1 MLMTSRLA
9 LAALLALAQPALAQ
23 EDPLPSWNDGAAKQ
37 AIVDFVTA
45 ATTEGGPG
53 WLEPGDRIATFDNDG
68 TLWSE
73 QPMYFQGMF
82 VNDRIQEMAADNPDW
97 ATTMP
102 FKAVLEGDTAALG
115 AAGEKGLVE
124 LLAATHSGMTND
136 EFQAEVRD
144 WLETARHPRF
154 DRPYTDLV
162 YQPMLD
168 VLKYLRANGF
178 QTWIVSGGGIDFM
191 RPWAERVYGIPPWQ
205 VVGSQIEV
213 EYNNQGG
220 PPRFDR
226 EPEVFFVDDHAGK
239 PVGILRHIGREPA
252 IAFGNSDGDFEMLEY
267 VTHGD
272 GPDLGLIVHH
282 TDAEREWAYDRNSR
296 VGTLA
301 RALDAAP
308 EQGWIVIDMAKDW
321 AKVYPFEE

>member
-1 MLMTSRLA
+1 MRLI
-9 LAALLALAQPALAQ
+9 LAALVALARPALAQ

-37 AIVDFVTA
+37 AIIDFVTA
-45 ATTEGGPG
+45 ATTEGGPE

-82 VNDRIQEMAADNPDW
+82 INDRIKEMAADNPDW
-97 ATTMP
+97 ATRMP
-102 FKAVLEGDTAALG
+102 YKAVLDGDMAALG

-124 LLAATHSGMTND
+124 LLAATHSGMTDD
-136 EFQAEVRD
+136 EFQAEVLD
-144 WLETARHPRF
+144 WLATARHPRF

-162 YQPMLD
+162 YQPMLE

-213 EYNNQGG
+213 EYNDKDG

-226 EPEVFFVDDHAGK
+226 EPEIFFIDDHAGK
-239 PVGILRHIGREPA
+239 PVGILRHIGSEPA

-282 TDAEREWAYDRNSR
+282 TDATREWAYDRDSR
-296 VGTLA
+296 IGTLA

-321 AKVYPFEE
+321 AKVYPFDE